1 MPAVKRG
8 RTWET
13 LAFPVGR
20 PAGCTE
26 TGAEE
31 GARILM
37 SSTLEAASGAG
48 WIELFMPEFNS
59 ILSYLQ

>member
-1 MPAVKRG
+1 MLAVKRG
-8 RTWET
+8 RTQET
-13 LAFPVGR
+13 LGFPVGR

-26 TGAEE
+26 TGAEK

-37 SSTLEAASGAG
+37 SLTLEAASDAW
-48 WIELFMPEFNS
+48 WINLFMPEFNS